1 MSLERARVLIA
12 VLMLKERSFKIDQN
26 PEITNN
32 LAERLSELIV
42 KTARRYERKSIESSY
57 ERIAF
62 EIYTKAVSELLLTK
76 IH

>member
-1 MSLERARVLIA
+1 LERARVLIA

>member
-1 MSLERARVLIA
+1 LERARVLISI
-12 VLMLKERSFKIDQN
+12 LILNERSFKVDQN

-42 KTARRYERKSIESSY
+42 KTAKKYERKSVDSSY
-57 ERIAF
+57 EKIVF
-62 EIYTKAVSELLLTK
+62 EIYTKAVSELLLTN

>member
-1 MSLERARVLIA
+1 
-12 VLMLKERSFKIDQN
+12 MLKEESFEIDQN

-42 KTARRYERKSIESSY
+42 QTAKKYERKSVDSSY
-57 ERIAF
+57 ERIVF
-62 EIYTKAVSELLLTK
+62 KIYTKAVGELLLTN

>member
-1 MSLERARVLIA
+1 
-12 VLMLKERSFKIDQN
+12 MLKERSFKIDQN